1 MAVLPWISLREL
13 EYVSSKLE
21 RLDAAQNPDY
31 LKWLLL
37 LAPGFSLGG
46 ARPKASVVNEQSQL
60 WMAKFPSGQ
69 DTYDVGAWEAVIN
82 TLNKPA

>member
-1 MAVLPWISLREL
+1 MAVPPWISLREL
-13 EYVSSKLE
+13 EYASLQLE
-21 RLDAAQNPDY
+21 RLDAAQDPDY
-31 LKWLLL
+31 LKWLL

-46 ARPKASVVNEQSQL
+46 ARPKASVVNKQNQL
-60 WMAKFPSGQ
+60 WMTKFPNGQ